1 MVKRFPRGYVSIY
14 VGPTVRSGFR
24 FQLAKNKHK
33 AYIFFNR
40 QNNNGKRSNS
50 IFGGNSA
57 FITTPNVFYSN
68 KNLVNV
74 VPRGPG
80 TPVRA
85 ALTPNQ
91 KRLLRSKIV
100 NLVGGNNRIAKILI
114 NNAYHARNKEYRH
127 LSPSQ
132 QRTHRAEI
140 LRYEA
145 WRNILGNVGQGGP
158 IQNMTPGLNR
168 RSTIGNHFKIDPNLY
183 TKILTHTHASAR
195 NKNTT
200 VRPVINRQSQLFNNG
215 VTPAMLGARKRGI
228 RALFQTLS
236 RQIPGTAARAN
247 TLIKLRTKINE
258 ANTMRRVLYGN

>member
-1 MVKRFPRGYVSIY
+1 MVRRFHRGYVSIY
-14 VGPTVRSGFR
+14 VGPTDRSGFR
-24 FQLAKNKHK
+24 FQLSKNKHK

-40 QNNNGKRSNS
+40 QNNNGRRSNS
-50 IFGGNSA
+50 IFGGISA
-57 FITTPNVFYSN
+57 FMTTPNVFYSN

-74 VPRGPG
+74 VPRRPG

-100 NLVGGNNRIAKILI
+100 NIAGGNNRIAKILL
-114 NNAYHARNKEYRH
+114 NNAYNARETEYQH
-127 LSPSQ
+127 LSPQQ
-132 QRTHRAEI
+132 QRKHRAEI
-140 LRYEA
+140 LRYQA

-168 RSTIGNHFKIDPNLY
+168 RSTIGNHFRIDPNLY
-183 TKILTHTHASAR
+183 TKILTHTHASSR
-195 NKNTT
+195 NKNRT
-200 VRPVINRQSQLFNNG
+200 VIPVITRQSQLFNNG
-215 VTPAMLGARKRGI
+215 VTPALLSSRKRGI

-236 RQIPGTAARAN
+236 RQRPGTEARAK
-247 TLIKLRTKINE
+247 TLSKLRTKINE